1 MQIASAG
8 RTNSVG
14 VPANGCTLVLL
25 KASFSYRRRVKTSLG
40 FGFFL
45 SCSGTQL
52 RARSHFSANVL
63 SEEQNCRNK
72 NTQIKQKR
80 MENHAIILKTFKWV
94 FFVLPDEVT

>member
-40 FGFFL
+40 FF
-45 SCSGTQL
+45 
-52 RARSHFSANVL
+52 
-63 SEEQNCRNK
+63 
-72 NTQIKQKR
+72 
-80 MENHAIILKTFKWV
+80 V
-94 FFVLPDEVT
+94 FFILFGHAAACTLAL